1 MISFVWLALLAML
14 NDTDQPVDFD
24 AQVIPILTK
33 SGCNSG
39 ACHGAA
45 AGRGEFYLSLLGSDP
60 AADHVAIVQAFEGR
74 RVNRKVPH
82 RSLILR
88 KPTEQIEHGGGL
100 ALSKSNAEL
109 LRQWIDQGAHRNPN
123 RKLKRLDIQPADQTL
138 QLNEIQRISAKAHFE
153 DGSIS
158 DVTQWTV
165 FTATDATAVDVRSDS
180 LKALRPGQHTIIA
193 RYMDRVV
200 PMRISVPLGDRP
212 VDGDL
217 LPVNNFIDQHI
228 SQTLDQ
234 LRIAP
239 SPAASDQEWLRRT
252 YLSLVGRLPTPSQ
265 VIEFQESQANDRRER
280 VVDTLLA
287 SDSFV
292 DYWTFR
298 LSKLLRMH
306 SLPNEPEAMEAYA
319 SWLRNRLRSGAGW
332 DKMASQLIQASGDSH
347 SEGAANFG
355 RMVAD
360 ARSHAE
366 LVGECFAGIQLGCAN
381 CHNHPLDRWTQQD
394 YHGLAA
400 VFAKMDRSRIVRWN
414 SRGAV
419 TNPKTGEP
427 ATPRIPGVR
436 NLDSE
441 ADHRSEVVDW
451 LVDPSQRRLARAC
464 VNRLWH
470 AMMGRGLVE
479 PIDDLRET
487 NPATHPELLD
497 HLAED
502 FANHGYDIRRTLK
515 QIALSSTFARSS
527 KTNESNHND
536 DQFYSQALYRPLE
549 PELLLDAVIDVTSV
563 KGDLE
568 PYKVQRAVE
577 ILDPVAPMTSLD
589 ILGRCRRVDG
599 CNDETLAR
607 RSEGLAVQLHLLNGE
622 FLNQRIQSPSSRLHS
637 MIRDGSSN
645 SEIIAEF
652 YQRALCRQ
660 PTLAEL
666 DQWSAQ
672 TGDSGESRQSELL
685 EDFLW
690 ALLNSRDFKHNH

>member
-1 MISFVWLALLAML
+1 MISFVWLVLLATL
-14 NDTDQPVDFD
+14 NDPDQSVDFD
-24 AQVIPILTK
+24 TQVIPILTK

-60 AADHVAIVQAFEGR
+60 AADHLAIVQAFEGR
-74 RVNRKVPH
+74 RVNRKAAQ

-88 KPTEQIEHGGGL
+88 KPTEQVEHGGGL
-100 ALSKSNAEL
+100 ALSETNAEL
-109 LRQWIDQGAHRNPN
+109 LRQWIAQGAHRNSK
-123 RKLKRLDIQPADQTL
+123 RKLKRLDIQPANQTL
-138 QLNEIQRISAKAHFE
+138 QLNATQRISAKAHFD
-153 DGSIS
+153 DGSIA

-165 FTATDATAVDVRSDS
+165 FTANDATAVDVRSDS
-180 LKALRPGQHTIIA
+180 LQALRTGQHTIIA

-200 PMRISVPLGDRP
+200 PMRISVPLSDRP
-212 VDGDL
+212 IEGDL

-228 SQTLDQ
+228 SQTLAE
-234 LRIAP
+234 LRIVP
-239 SPAASDQEWLRRT
+239 SSEATDQEWLRRT
-252 YLSLVGRLPTPSQ
+252 YLALIGRLPTPSQ
-265 VIEFQESQANDRRER
+265 VVEFQEDQANNRRER
-280 VVDTLLA
+280 AVDTLIA
-287 SDSFV
+287 SESFV
-292 DYWTFR
+292 TYWTFR

-319 SWLRNRLRSGAGW
+319 DWLRHQLRSGAGW
-332 DKMASQLIQASGDSH
+332 DKMASQLIQSSGDTH
-347 SEGAANFG
+347 SNGAANFG

-436 NLDSE
+436 DLNAE
-441 ADHRSEVVDW
+441 GDHRSEVVDW

-487 NPATHPELLD
+487 NPATHPRLLD

-527 KTNESNHND
+527 NTYESNQSD
-536 DQFYSQALYRPLE
+536 DQFYSHSLHRPLE
-549 PELLLDAVIDVTSV
+549 PELLLDAVVDVTAV
-563 KGDLE
+563 KGDLDS
-568 PYKVQRAVE
+568 YNVQRAIE
-577 ILDPVAPMTSLD
+577 IIDPVTPMSSLD
-589 ILGRCRRVDG
+589 TLGRCRRVDG
-599 CNDETLAR
+599 CSDEASAR

-622 FLNQRIQSPSSRLHS
+622 FLNQRIQSPNGRLHS

-645 SEIIAEF
+645 SEIIVEF

-660 PTLAEL
+660 PTQADLEQWLANL
-666 DQWSAQ
+666 STSA
-672 TGDSGESRQSELL
+672 EAHRSELL

>member
-1 MISFVWLALLAML
+1 MISFVWLVLLATL
-14 NDTDQPVDFD
+14 NDSDQSVDFD
-24 AQVIPILTK
+24 TQVIPILTK

-60 AADHVAIVQAFEGR
+60 AADHVAIVQAYEGR
-74 RVNRKVPH
+74 RVNRKAPQ

-88 KPTEQIEHGGGL
+88 KPTEQVEHGGGL
-100 ALSKSNAEL
+100 ALNESNAEL
-109 LRQWIDQGAHRNPN
+109 LQQWIAQGAHRTSK

-138 QLNEIQRISAKAHFE
+138 QLNETQRISAKAHFE

-165 FTATDATAVDVRSDS
+165 FTANDATAVDIRSDS
-180 LKALRPGQHTIIA
+180 LQVLRTGQHTIIA

-200 PMRISVPLGDRP
+200 PMRISVPLSERP
-212 VDGDL
+212 VVGDL
-217 LPVNNFIDQHI
+217 LPINNFIDQHI
-228 SQTLDQ
+228 SETLQQ
-234 LRIAP
+234 LRIVP
-239 SPAASDQEWLRRT
+239 SSAATDQEWLRRT
-252 YLSLVGRLPTPSQ
+252 YLALIGRLPAPSQ
-265 VIEFQESQANDRRER
+265 AIEFQESQTNDRRER
-280 VVDTLLA
+280 VVDNLLA
-287 SDSFV
+287 SESFV

-306 SLPNEPEAMEAYA
+306 SLPNDPEAMKAYA
-319 SWLRNRLRSGAGW
+319 DWLRNQLRSGAGW
-332 DKMASQLIQASGDSH
+332 NKMASQLIQASGDSH
-347 SEGAANFG
+347 SNGAANFG

-419 TNPKTGEP
+419 TNPKNGEP

-436 NLDSE
+436 DLTSE
-441 ADHRSEVVDW
+441 GDHRSEVVDW

-487 NPATHPELLD
+487 NPATHPKLLD

-527 KTNESNHND
+527 TTNDSNHND
-536 DQFYSQALYRPLE
+536 DQFYSHALHRPLE
-549 PELLLDAVIDVTSV
+549 PELLLDAVVDVTAV
-563 KGDLE
+563 RGDLDS
-568 PYKVQRAVE
+568 YKVQRAVE
-577 ILDPVAPMTSLD
+577 IIDPVTPVTSLD

-599 CNDETLAR
+599 CNDEALVR

-622 FLNQRIQSPSSRLHS
+622 FLNQRIQSPSGRLHS
-637 MIRDGSSN
+637 MIRDGRSN

-660 PTLAEL
+660 PTATESE
-666 DQWSAQ
+666 QWLVRISE
-672 TGDSGESRQSELL
+672 SGEAQRAELL

>member
-1 MISFVWLALLAML
+1 MISFVWLVLLATL
-14 NDTDQPVDFD
+14 NDSDQPVDFD
-24 AQVIPILTK
+24 TQVIPILTK

-74 RVNRKVPH
+74 RVNRKAPQ

-88 KPTEQIEHGGGL
+88 KPTEQVEHGGGL
-100 ALSKSNAEL
+100 ALSESNAAIL
-109 LRQWIDQGAHRNPN
+109 QQWIEQGAHRKSM

-138 QLNEIQRISAKAHFE
+138 QLNKTQRISASAHFE
-153 DGSIS
+153 DGSIA

-180 LKALRPGQHTIIA
+180 LQAMRPGQHTIIA

-200 PMRISVPLGDRP
+200 PMRISVPLSDRP
-212 VDGDL
+212 VEGDP
-217 LPVNNFIDQHI
+217 LPANNFIDQHI
-228 SQTLDQ
+228 SQTLLQ
-234 LRIAP
+234 LRIVP
-239 SPAASDQEWLRRT
+239 SPSATDQEWLRRVH
-252 YLSLVGRLPTPSQ
+252 LALVGRLPTPLQ
-265 VIEFQESQANDRRER
+265 AIEFQENRAHNRRER
-280 VVDTLLA
+280 VVEKLLA
-287 SDSFV
+287 SESFV

-319 SWLRNRLRSGAGW
+319 GWLRIQLRSGAGW
-332 DKMASQLIQASGDSH
+332 DKMTSQLIQASGDSH

-355 RMVAD
+355 RMVSD

-400 VFAKMDRSRIVRWN
+400 VFAKMDRSRMVRWN
-414 SRGAV
+414 ARGAV

-427 ATPRIPGVR
+427 AVPRIPGVR
-436 NLDSE
+436 DLGTDG
-441 ADHRSEVVDW
+441 DHRSEVVDW
-451 LVDPSQRRLARAC
+451 LVDPSERRLARAC

-479 PIDDLRET
+479 PIDDFRET
-487 NPATHPELLD
+487 NPATHPKLLD

-515 QIALSSTFARSS
+515 QIALSSTFALSS
-527 KTNESNHND
+527 STNESNHND
-536 DQFYSQALYRPLE
+536 DQFYSHALHRPLE
-549 PELLLDAVIDVTSV
+549 PELLLDAVIDVTNV
-563 KGDLE
+563 KGDLDS
-568 PYKVQRAVE
+568 YKVQRAVE
-577 ILDPVAPMTSLD
+577 IIDPVTSMTSLD
-589 ILGRCRRVDG
+589 ILGRCRRVNG
-599 CNDETLAR
+599 CNDEKLAR
-607 RSEGLAVQLHLLNGE
+607 RSEGLAVQLHLLNGD
-622 FLNQRIQSPSSRLHS
+622 FLNERIESPTGRLHS
-637 MIRDGSSN
+637 MIHDGSSN
-645 SEIIAEF
+645 SEIIAAF
-652 YQRALCRQ
+652 YQCALCRQ
-660 PTLAEL
+660 PSAAEL
-666 DQWSAQ
+666 EQWVANIS
-672 TGDSGESRQSELL
+672 ESEEANRTELL